1 MLPAAS
7 GVEINGEIGSRE
19 CRHPFEKGGHRRPLG
34 PSTTRLLVVA
44 AATSIRLNSPVG
56 VRERWEV
63 DVDTAADI
71 LFTVFHCSMYCLQCG
86 V

>member
-19 CRHPFEKGGHRRPLG
+19 CRHPVEKGGHRRPLG

-44 AATSIRLNSPVG
+44 AATSIRV
-56 VRERWEV
+56 
-63 DVDTAADI
+63 
-71 LFTVFHCSMYCLQCG
+71 CL
-86 V
+86 VL

>member
-19 CRHPFEKGGHRRPLG
+19 CRHPVEKGGHRRPLG

-44 AATSIRLNSPVG
+44 AATSIRVCLVLQFRIFEMSFFLFKVLN
-56 VRERWEV
+56 
-63 DVDTAADI
+63 I
-71 LFTVFHCSMYCLQCG
+71 N
-86 V
+86 